1 MIAIDGDESNAAS
14 MHPHR
19 THASHHRRPQ
29 NAAGRPVG
37 IDLRSVWTLDKVGP
51 VPVQSVPVQVLMG
64 RRDSNPVTLATVAAA
79 TGVSRMTVSNAYSR
93 PDQLSPALRERI
105 LATARDLG
113 YSGPDPVGRTLSSGK
128 TGSIGLVSDQPLSH
142 AFIDPAGVQLL
153 HGVAEGCEQRGLG
166 LWLVPQTAGGDT
178 ALVRSAL
185 VDGFILYC
193 TRSNDARVDAVRDRG
208 LPHVLID
215 YARDRGGPVVGI
227 DDAGGAHAAAQH
239 LVDLGHR
246 SFGIVMPYVAGAT
259 TVADAHGAA
268 ERHVVAARLTGWCRA
283 IGASGVDPDAV
294 PVAGSDD
301 GSRRAGHRA
310 AGRLL
315 DHAERPTAIL
325 ALSDLLALGVLDAAA
340 ERGIAVPARLSVV
353 GFDDIP
359 EAALAAPPLTTI
371 KQPHRRKGSEAVRLL
386 LDGDDESSVELP
398 VELTIRASTAHAP

>member
-1 MIAIDGDESNAAS
+1 
-14 MHPHR
+14 
-19 THASHHRRPQ
+19 
-29 NAAGRPVG
+29 
-37 IDLRSVWTLDKVGP
+37 
-51 VPVQSVPVQVLMG
+51 MG

-105 LATARDLG
+105 LAKARELG
-113 YSGPDPVGRTLSSGK
+113 YSGPDPVGRTLSRGK
-128 TGSIGLVSDQPLSH
+128 TGSIGLVSDQSLTQ
-142 AFIDPAGVQLL
+142 ALLDPAGVQLL

-166 LWLVPQTAGGDT
+166 LWLVPQTPGGET

-193 TRSNDARVDAVRDRG
+193 TRSDDARVDAVRERG

-215 YARDRGGPVVGI
+215 YARDRGGPVVGV
-227 DDAGGAHAAAQH
+227 DDVGGSYAAAQH

-268 ERHVVAARLTGWCRA
+268 ERHVVAARLMGWCRA
-283 IGASGVDPDAV
+283 IRSSGVDPDAV

-310 AGRLL
+310 AAGLL
-315 DHAERPTAIL
+315 DRADRPTAIL

-340 ERGIAVPARLSVV
+340 ERGIAVPDRLSVV

-359 EAALAAPPLTTI
+359 ESARATPPLTTV
-371 KQPHRRKGSEAVRLL
+371 KQPHRLKGSEAVRLL
-386 LDGDDESSVELP
+386 LDSDDESSVELP
-398 VELTIRASTAHAP
+398 VEITIRASTAPAP

>member
-1 MIAIDGDESNAAS
+1 M
-14 MHPHR
+14 R
-19 THASHHRRPQ
+19 
-29 NAAGRPVG
+29 
-37 IDLRSVWTLDKVGP
+37 
-51 VPVQSVPVQVLMG
+51 

-79 TGVSRMTVSNAYSR
+79 TGVSRMTVSNAYNR

-105 LATARDLG
+105 LASARDLG
-113 YSGPDPVGRTLSSGK
+113 YGGPDPIARTLSRGK
-128 TGSIGLVSDQPLSH
+128 TGSIGLVSEQPLTQ
-142 AFIDPAGVQLL
+142 AFTDPAGVQLL

-166 LWLVPQTAGGDT
+166 LWLVPQAPGGDT

-193 TRSNDARVDAVRDRG
+193 TRSDDPRVAAARKRG

-215 YARDRGGPVVGI
+215 YSRDRGGRVVGI
-227 DDAGGAHAAAQH
+227 DDTGGARAAAQH

-246 SFGIVMPYVAGAT
+246 SFGIVMPYVAGAST
-259 TVADAHGAA
+259 IADAHGAA
-268 ERHVVAARLTGWCRA
+268 GRHVAAARLAGWSRA
-283 IGASGVDPDAV
+283 IGDAGADPNAV

-315 DHAERPTAIL
+315 DRAERPTAIL

-340 ERGIAVPARLSVV
+340 ERGITVPDRLSVV

-359 EAALAAPPLTTI
+359 EAALATPPLTTV

-386 LDGDDESSVELP
+386 LDSDDESGVELP
-398 VELTIRASTAHAP
+398 VELVVRASTAPAP

>member
-1 MIAIDGDESNAAS
+1 
-14 MHPHR
+14 
-19 THASHHRRPQ
+19 
-29 NAAGRPVG
+29 
-37 IDLRSVWTLDKVGP
+37 
-51 VPVQSVPVQVLMG
+51 MG

-113 YSGPDPVGRTLSSGK
+113 YSGPDPVARTLSRGK
-128 TGSIGLVSDQPLSH
+128 TGSIGLVSDQPLTQ

-193 TRSNDARVDAVRDRG
+193 TRSDDARIDAVRERG

-215 YARDRGGPVVGI
+215 YARDRGGSVVGI
-227 DDAGGAHAAAQH
+227 DDAGGAYAAAQH

-259 TVADAHGAA
+259 TVADAYRAA
-268 ERHVVAARLTGWCRA
+268 QRHVVAARLAGWCRA
-283 IGASGVDPDAV
+283 ISVSGVNLDAV
-294 PVAGSDD
+294 SVAGSDD
-301 GSRRAGHRA
+301 GSRGAGHRA

-315 DHAERPTAIL
+315 DRAERPTAIL

-340 ERGIAVPARLSVV
+340 ERGIAVPDRLSVV

-359 EAALAAPPLTTI
+359 EAASATPPLTTI
-371 KQPHRRKGSEAVRLL
+371 KQPHRCKGSEAVRVL
-386 LDGDDESSVELP
+386 LDNDDESSVELP
-398 VELTIRASTAHAP
+398 VELTIRASTAPAP